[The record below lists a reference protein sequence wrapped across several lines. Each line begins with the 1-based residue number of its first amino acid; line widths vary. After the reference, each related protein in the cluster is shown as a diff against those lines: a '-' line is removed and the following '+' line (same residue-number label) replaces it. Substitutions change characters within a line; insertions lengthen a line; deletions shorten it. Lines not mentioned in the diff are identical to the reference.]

1 MLSWEIGHGQAQAS
15 LIGFQLS
22 LCLSLVLV
30 LGHVQL
36 MLTHPLD
43 THTLRSL
50 MIWATWLWFDYMMW
64 LYCNSAFV
72 DWLGLPGAYWLLI
85 GIMLSACSCLLV
97 NWSVLQLGAQLGKW
111 LCMEMVVQLWV
122 QMASMVWSSGELRHS
137 CLINSIDTW
146 SQFDLSY
153 MGSHLGSC
161 WKVCVCLTSS

>member
-50 MIWATWLWFDYMMW
+50 ILLSNVLIICDSTATQPLLIDLVY
-64 LYCNSAFV
+64 
-72 DWLGLPGAYWLLI
+72 LGLTG
-85 GIMLSACSCLLV
+85 C
-97 NWSVLQLGAQLGKW
+97 
-111 LCMEMVVQLWV
+111 
-122 QMASMVWSSGELRHS
+122 
-137 CLINSIDTW
+137 
-146 SQFDLSY
+146 
-153 MGSHLGSC
+153 
-161 WKVCVCLTSS
+161 